1 MSTATAAPA
10 VRDYRTEREK
20 QIDESMTK
28 ALADHT
34 VEVMLEQGVYRHYS
48 CGKPGTCI
56 MSFSIFTLPGRLIVS
71 GDIGD
76 LCVERTYDMFA
87 WAWTSVRDVSYF
99 EEKAWRCIKTKD
111 FDEKA
116 ARAALKW
123 EYDMHVDGAT
133 PAERRKHDEIS
144 REILRHI
151 DDGEHALTQAYHE
164 SEWGRN
170 GGDFPNFDNYTY
182 EFLRCRYALRWF
194 FKWCDKN
201 RPNIP
206 IVAAPWPAPDY
217 MI

>member
-1 MSTATAAPA
+1 MTAVAEKN
-10 VRDYRTEREK
+10 DYRTQREK
-20 QIDESMTK
+20 DVDESMAK
-28 ALADHT
+28 ALADHA
-34 VEVMLEQGVYRHYS
+34 VEVRLEQGVYRHYY
-48 CGKPGTCI
+48 CGKPGTGV

-76 LCVERTYDMFA
+76 LCVERTYDMFT

-116 ARAALKW
+116 ARASLKW
-123 EYDMHVDGAT
+123 EYDMRVDGAT

-144 REILRHI
+144 REILKHI
-151 DDGEHALTQAYHE
+151 DDGEHELRQAYYG
-164 SEWGRN
+164 SDWFD
-170 GGDFPNFDNYTY
+170 GDPPSFDNYTY

-194 FKWCDKN
+194 FRWCDKN

-206 IVAAPWPAPDY
+206 IVASPWPAPDY